1 MFNIYYL
8 LFINLQTSIT
18 IDYERMVHNM
28 GENVIEQVFGKDVFN
43 DDVMREK
50 LPKDVVVGIL
60 ERSAIKIPDLHPYY
74 HESIATWKQL
84 REELFEYGFME
95 ATPQE
100 LQESRDRLFRPLLV
114 DGLAMMKLLKQQEL
128 VIWLEAI
135 QRQYLS
141 TFQRSQTVRLVDE
154 IDYSMIDKAIE
165 RIVEIITA
173 KMQCSYTD

>member
-1 MFNIYYL
+1 
-8 LFINLQTSIT
+8 
-18 IDYERMVHNM
+18 
-28 GENVIEQVFGKDVFN
+28 
-43 DDVMREK
+43 
-50 LPKDVVVGIL
+50 
-60 ERSAIKIPDLHPYY
+60 
-74 HESIATWKQL
+74 QL

-141 TFQRSQTVRLVDE
+141 ILKRSQTVRLADE
-154 IDYSMIDKAIE
+154 IDYLMIDKSIE
-165 RIVEIITA
+165 RIVEIVIS
-173 KMQCSYTD
+173 KMQERTDQCMGPKRPDVDHRIYLSEGNMQNYK